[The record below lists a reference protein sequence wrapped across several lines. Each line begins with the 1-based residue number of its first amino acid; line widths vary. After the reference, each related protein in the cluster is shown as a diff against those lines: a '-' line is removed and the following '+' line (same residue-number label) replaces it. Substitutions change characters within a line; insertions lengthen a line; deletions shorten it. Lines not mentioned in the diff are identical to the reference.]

1 MQRGGCTFAQKVL
14 RAQGAG
20 AVAVIIIQTMDIWPY
35 TMTDSS
41 GESRVITIPAFMMS
55 TKHGTGYVLLHLYDP
70 LLDLDTRKLMIDRF
84 VEYLRTKSHE
94 MAIADIVVRRDAR
107 ECVICQVDMTIGM
120 EVTRMPC
127 QVRRQCVTVLHH
139 NGQLCSSSLLVNQH
153 LFHTD
158 CLHAWF
164 KVGNSCPIC
173 RVEIAAK
180 RSATRG
186 ATSQSAQERGDFSW
200 SDWFS

>member
-1 MQRGGCTFAQKVL
+1 
-14 RAQGAG
+14 
-20 AVAVIIIQTMDIWPY
+20 
-35 TMTDSS
+35 
-41 GESRVITIPAFMMS
+41 
-55 TKHGTGYVLLHLYDP
+55 
-70 LLDLDTRKLMIDRF
+70 MIACRF

-94 MAIADIVVRRDAR
+94 MTIADIVVRRDAR

-127 QVRRQCVTVLHH
+127 QVRRV
-139 NGQLCSSSLLVNQH
+139 GECSTSSKWPALLIISCLDWQH